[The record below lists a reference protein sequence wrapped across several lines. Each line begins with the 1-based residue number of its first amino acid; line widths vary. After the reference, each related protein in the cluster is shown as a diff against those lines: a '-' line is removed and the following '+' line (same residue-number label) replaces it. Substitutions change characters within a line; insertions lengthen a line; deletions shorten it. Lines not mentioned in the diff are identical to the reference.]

1 MDAFDDIVPWE
12 KDLYVNLLSAKV
24 EEENEKLKLQESERR
39 ARRVR

>member
-39 ARRVR
+39 ARRAR

>member
-1 MDAFDDIVPWE
+1 MDAFDNIVPWE

-39 ARRVR
+39 ARRAR